1 VLKSYD
7 IIVVGAG
14 HAGCEAASAAARM
27 GARVLLATISRSTV
41 AQMSCNPA
49 IGGLAKGQLVR
60 EIDALGGLMA
70 RVTDASR
77 IQFRMLNTGKG
88 PAVQAP
94 RAQADMQLYQDVMLQ
109 TLDATP
115 NLTIREGMV
124 DSLLVDNGVVTGV
137 AFSDGTQIHASAV
150 ILTTGTFL
158 RGLMHVGYE
167 KIPGGRRGDPASEN
181 LSRSLASLGFEIGRL
196 KTGTPPR
203 IARDS
208 IDFTKTTP
216 QPGDAPRNFSFYGPW
231 HHRPEIPC
239 HITYTTEETHRIIR
253 ENLGRAPMYSGQIH
267 ATGARY
273 CPSIEDKVVRFA
285 DRPRHLIFLE
295 PEGADTDEYYCNGI
309 STSLPRDIQEAFLHT
324 IPGLENARI
333 LKYAYAIEYDYVQP
347 TELRPSLETKRVPAL
362 FLAGQINGTSG
373 YEEAAA
379 QGLIAGINAV
389 LKIRAEELLILDRG
403 EAYIGVLIDDLV
415 TLGTNEPYRMFTSR
429 AEYRLLL
436 RHDNADRRLTK
447 YGHQYGLI
455 SDADYAK
462 LQAKEAAIAQALSAL
477 KKEIHQGKD
486 LASLLRRPETRLA
499 SVAALT
505 ENPALKNL
513 PDDVAE
519 QVETDV
525 KYEGYLTRQ
534 NTEIAQFRRM
544 ERFHLPENFDY
555 ASIGELSNEAREK
568 LAKIR
573 PLSIGQARRISGVRP
588 ADISALLIHLRAIT
602 RHPM

>member
-1 VLKSYD
+1 MLQSFD
-7 IIVVGAG
+7 IIVVGGG
-14 HAGCEAASAAARM
+14 HAGCEAALAAARM
-27 GARVLLATISRSTV
+27 GCRVLLATVSRDTI

-60 EIDALGGLMA
+60 EIDALGGEMA

-94 RAQADMQLYQDVMLQ
+94 RAQADMALYHSVMLRA
-109 TLDATP
+109 LDNTP
-115 NLTIREGMV
+115 NLTIRESMV
-124 DSLLVDNGVVTGV
+124 ESLLLKDRAVSGVVM
-137 AFSDGTQIHASAV
+137 SDGSEIEARAI

-158 RGLMHVGYE
+158 RGLMHIGQE
-167 KIPGGRRGDPASEN
+167 KFPGGRRGDPASEN
-181 LSRSLASLGFEIGRL
+181 LSACLHSLGFEMGRL

-203 IARDS
+203 IHRDS
-208 IDFTKTTP
+208 IDFSKTTP
-216 QPGDAPRNFSFYGPW
+216 QPGDAPRNFSFYGPR
-231 HHRPEIPC
+231 HNRPELPC

-253 ENLGRAPMYSGQIH
+253 ENLHRAPMYSGQIH

-295 PEGADTDEYYCNGI
+295 PEGVDTDEYYCNGI
-309 STSLPRDIQEAFLHT
+309 STSLPRDIQTAFLRS
-324 IPGLENARI
+324 IPGLENAKI

-347 TELRPSLETKRVPAL
+347 TELRPSLETKRVPSL

-379 QGLIAGINAV
+379 QGIIAGINAV
-389 LKIRAEELLILDRG
+389 LKIRGEEPFILDRG

-447 YGHQYGLI
+447 YGHRLGLI
-455 SDADYAK
+455 SAADFAR
-462 LQAKEAAIAQALSAL
+462 LQQKEAAIESAIRAL
-477 KKEIHQGKD
+477 KKEFRDGKD
-486 LASLLRRPETRLA
+486 FASLLRRPETRLA
-499 SVAALT
+499 DVLAFT

-513 PDDVAE
+513 PPDVAE
-519 QVETDV
+519 QIEIDV

-534 NTEIAQFRRM
+534 NTEIGEFRRM
-544 ERFHLPENFDY
+544 EKFRLPEDFDY
-555 ASIGELSNEAREK
+555 ASIKEMSNEAREK
-568 LAKIR
+568 LSKIR
-573 PLSIGQARRISGVRP
+573 PLSIGQARRISGVSP
-588 ADISALLIHLRAIT
+588 SDITTLLIHLRSRAST
-602 RHPM
+602 